1 MNEFVCPNGRMSVNG
16 VCPIFEGDDG
26 QIKDIKKTSTYDALK
41 EDEIT
46 EKDKGIFEFDFE
58 KPTESTFQ
66 SAGNIISNNLNA
78 YNNFVENKLGIP
90 SNVQN
95 VFRVGSA
102 LATSSIVP
110 FVIPFIAG
118 GALKSK
124 ATNQQQSAINRE
136 STRDL
141 QNRINKG
148 EFGSVTPS
156 AQDDRRTSQY
166 NQPSAPTKSFSAP
179 QQTSGFGGLHNYG

>member
-1 MNEFVCPNGRMSVNG
+1 MKEFVCPNGRMSVNG

-110 FVIPFIAG
+110 FVIPFVAG
-118 GALKSK
+118 GVLQA
-124 ATNQQQSAINRE
+124 ADNR
-136 STRDL
+136 RV
-141 QNRINKG
+141 QNYHMHL
-148 EFGSVTPS
+148 S
-156 AQDDRRTSQY
+156 Y
-166 NQPSAPTKSFSAP
+166 
-179 QQTSGFGGLHNYG
+179 Y

>member
-1 MNEFVCPNGRMSVNG
+1 MKEFVCPNGRMSVNG

-26 QIKDIKKTSTYDALK
+26 QIKDIK
-41 EDEIT
+41 
-46 EKDKGIFEFDFE
+46 KDKGIFEFDFE

-95 VFRVGSA
+95 VFRIGSA

-110 FVIPFIAG
+110 FAIPFIAG
-118 GALKSK
+118 GALK
-124 ATNQQQSAINRE
+124 AADNRRVQNITMQDPQGTINTTPARIMNIQP
-136 STRDL
+136 TPQD
-141 QNRINKG
+141 NRR
-148 EFGSVTPS
+148 S
-156 AQDDRRTSQY
+156 SQY
-166 NQPSAPTKSFSAP
+166 NQPSAPAKTSQGVTSA
-179 QQTSGFGGLHNYG
+179 QHAAFRM